1 MNLVFFQLDT
11 LQEILET
18 IPPFHRV
25 AFAASICER
34 MLPIYELFSQEES
47 WGDSTVL
54 RNALDEIWQ
63 VLLKKQ
69 ADAEKIEELT
79 KACDQQALHADY
91 VRHSD
96 LNYEAQQTVSAVCF
110 TLEACLEPTSIKVLD
125 VAQCVEE
132 TIYGFL
138 TLKKFDDDESWLK
151 KSSEELENYVASD
164 PLAVQEIAKQKQ
176 DLQRL
181 KQVETLDRD
190 FLEWLQISSS
200 NNGKSLIELS

>member
-1 MNLVFFQLDT
+1 MNLDFFQLDT

-79 KACDQQALHADY
+79 KACEQQTLHADY
-91 VRHSD
+91 VRQSQ

-110 TLEACLEPTSIKVLD
+110 TLESCLEPTSRKVLD

-138 TLKKFDDDESWLK
+138 TSKKFDDDESWIK